1 MQEEYRHK
9 IKSLIK
15 AFGISQT
22 QLADKMGV
30 SGSHICIYLNE
41 TKNRPSMTFG
51 MYARMFKAI
60 YELTIE
66 MATKAKKMQKALE
79 KLDRMTY
86 LYVQSECSKS
96 DSDGVGNV

>member
-15 AFGISQT
+15 AFGINQT
-22 QLADKMGV
+22 QLADQMGV
-30 SGSHICIYLNE
+30 SGSHISIYLNE

-66 MATKAKKMQKALE
+66 MAAKSQKIQKAME

-86 LYVQSECSKS
+86 MYVQSECSKS
-96 DSDGVGNV
+96 DGDGVGDV